1 MIEYVAKA
9 GTVLGGVG
17 MLLLAVAMIG
27 DGLRLA
33 ASQTLRDAL
42 GRWTSTPLH
51 GVVSGTLFGVLVQ
64 SCSTVTVATIGFVN
78 SGLLSL
84 FNALGVV
91 FGANLGA
98 TATGWLIVFAG
109 YGFSPEFVAY
119 PLVGVGAIMHVFF
132 RDERIKATGQAMA
145 GLGLFF
151 VSLAILSASFAGAAK
166 LTALDWLT
174 VGGVWGMALSIAAG
188 IAGAALIHSSGAVTL
203 ILSAAVGGL
212 VPLPSAVA
220 MLIGVNVGATV
231 PALLTALQGTP
242 NGKRLASA
250 YLAFNVVTAAGM
262 AAVVAV
268 ATWAANGVTIPDDIV
283 AHPALAL
290 AGFYTLFN
298 AVGIV
303 LFLPMTGRLATFLN
317 DRFRTVE
324 EDEAKPRYLDK
335 AVIATPSIGI
345 DALAREAA
353 RMGGIVRDAAR
364 SALSGSRDALPHVK
378 GRRVAM
384 RSLGIAI
391 QECVRMLRRRGM
403 AAHAGEAMPLVFR
416 VVQYYEEVAVLAERA
431 LSQRL
436 VLETRL
442 PPAVLQS
449 LHELY
454 AAAVRR
460 IVDADSRR
468 PGFTLESLATESVA
482 FLDRYHG
489 IKEDILCLGANE
501 EIAVGDLSATLDQI
515 SRVRRMVGQTT
526 KAARYLYM
534 LTEPAPSLP
543 RIAGVA
549 PIPASEDQPPV

>member
-1 MIEYVAKA
+1 MIDYVAKA
-9 GTVLGGVG
+9 GAVLGGVG

-33 ASQTLRDAL
+33 ASRTLRDAL

-51 GVVSGTLFGVLVQ
+51 GVVSGTLLGALVQ

-109 YGFSPEFVAY
+109 YGFSSEFIAY
-119 PLVGVGAIMHVFF
+119 PLVGLGAIMHVFC
-132 RDERIKATGQAMA
+132 RDERTKAAGQAVA

-151 VSLAILSASFAGAAK
+151 VSLGILSASFADAAK
-166 LTALDWLT
+166 FVELDRLT
-174 VGGVWGMALSIAAG
+174 VGGAWGMGLSIAAG
-188 IAGAALIHSSGAVTL
+188 IVGAALIHSSGAVTL
-203 ILSAAVGGL
+203 IFSAAVGGL
-212 VPLPSAVA
+212 LPLPSAVA
-220 MLIGVNVGATV
+220 MLIGVNVGATA

-250 YLAFNVVTAAGM
+250 YLAFNAVTAVGM
-262 AAVVAV
+262 TVVVAV
-268 ATWAANGVTIPDDIV
+268 ATWAMKGTAIPADV
-283 AHPALAL
+283 AARPALAL

-298 AVGIV
+298 AAGIV
-303 LFLPMTGRLATFLN
+303 LFLPMTGRLAAFLA
-317 DRFRTVE
+317 DRFRTLE

-353 RMGGIVRDAAR
+353 RMGDIVRDAAQL
-364 SALSGSRDALPHVK
+364 ALSGTRDALPHVK

-384 RSLGIAI
+384 RSLAIAI

-403 AAHAGEAMPLVFR
+403 AAHAGEAIPLVLR

-436 VLETRL
+436 ALETRL

-454 AAAVRR
+454 AAAVRQ
-460 IVDADSRR
+460 IAGADAQR
-468 PGFTLESLATESVA
+468 PAFTLESLAGESVA
-482 FLDRYHG
+482 FLDLYHE
-489 IKEDILCLGANE
+489 IKEDILCFGANE
-501 EIAVGDLSATLDQI
+501 EIAVADLSATLDQI

-526 KAARYLYM
+526 KAAKHIHTLAER
-534 LTEPAPSLP
+534 TPAMS
-543 RIAGVA
+543 RISESVSDSDPKAGLF
-549 PIPASEDQPPV
+549 